1 MSPNGIQV
9 TFAFFLNFT
18 SPFRRTNKLQTS
30 FWTCWQNARLLENTK
45 SNKTWSFMMLSACP
59 TRFCS
64 STGPLHYFYDPKN
77 KHENHSGT
85 LTNHGSTLKS
95 HLKCYYPFSACWHI
109 QVCASVPGGH
119 KWQRPQLL
127 PLWPRD
133 QKQRRQSLTFWKA
146 TVINWRQSS
155 RNKKGQSV
163 NRIFLRCKF
172 SNAWVECPLG
182 CYYVPLV

>member
-1 MSPNGIQV
+1 MESKSLWLSSSISLHLSGEQ
-9 TFAFFLNFT
+9 
-18 SPFRRTNKLQTS
+18 TNCKPLFGPVDKMQG
-30 FWTCWQNARLLENTK
+30 FW
-45 SNKTWSFMMLSACP
+45 KTQSP
-59 TRFCS
+59 TRHGHSWCYQHAQQDSVAVLVHFI
-64 STGPLHYFYDPKN
+64 HYFYDLKN
-77 KHENHSGT
+77 NHENHSRI

-146 TVINWRQSS
+146 TGINWRQSS
-155 RNKKGQSV
+155 RNKKRSISQSHLFEMQ
-163 NRIFLRCKF
+163 N
-172 SNAWVECPLG
+172 SNAWVESA
-182 CYYVPLV
+182 